1 MNAII
6 DAQGRHAFDPDRPAL
21 APQSFEV
28 EAPREGIVNAID
40 NERLVRLA
48 RLTGAP
54 KVRGAGVD
62 LFKKLGDTVRRGEPL
77 YRVHA
82 GFASDLR
89 FALAWAAQG
98 NGYTIGGH
106 AVEQTVA
113 EF

>member
-1 MNAII
+1 MNDII
-6 DAQGRHAFDPDRPAL
+6 DAQGRRDFDPERPAL
-21 APQSFEV
+21 ALHAFEV
-28 EAPREGIVNAID
+28 EAAADGFVNAID

-62 LFKKLGDTVRRGEPL
+62 LLRKLGDTVRRGEPL

-82 GFASDLR
+82 GFAADER
-89 FALAWAAQG
+89 FAREWAQHG
-98 NGYTIGGH
+98 NGYSIG
-106 AVEQTVA
+106 ERDERSEFA